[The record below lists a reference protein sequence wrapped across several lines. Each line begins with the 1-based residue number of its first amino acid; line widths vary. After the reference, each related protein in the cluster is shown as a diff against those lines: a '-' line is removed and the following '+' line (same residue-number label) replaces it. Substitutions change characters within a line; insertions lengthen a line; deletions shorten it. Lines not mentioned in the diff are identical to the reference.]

1 MRIEVLFFEGCPNHG
16 PTVQLVRDVT
26 AAQGVDAELVE
37 VEVRSPGEAARLRFR
52 GSPTVLVDGVDA
64 EPAAHTD
71 LGTGFGCRIYTNG
84 KGVPPRE
91 LLQAAV
97 SRASGQSSGK
107 F

>member
-64 EPAAHTD
+64 EPAANVEHGIG
-71 LGTGFGCRIYTNG
+71 LGCRIYTNG

-91 LLQAAV
+91 LLESAISGAG
-97 SRASGQSSGK
+97 GQSSGK